1 MIFLAVT
8 GNSMFVAPGF
18 GPAHMRG

>member
-18 GPAHMRG
+18 SPAHVRG

>member
-1 MIFLAVT
+1 MIFPAVT